1 MILQLNGDQK
11 KEIGEILR
19 NERLAQKKT
28 GKDIAI
34 LLNVPAYKVFD
45 IERGKGKLST
55 EYLNSIFDI
64 LKFNNKMRTD
74 IFDICNKNT
83 VNNLSDNSQDTI
95 IYTQIEDL
103 PKYKTKLID
112 MILNSDLSKKECKK
126 LKKLIKSYTKKEIIN
141 NESKEVQ

>member
-1 MILQLNGDQK
+1 MILQLTGDQK
-11 KEIGEILR
+11 REIGKILR
-19 NERLAQKKT
+19 EERLAQKKT

-55 EYLNSIFDI
+55 EYLNNIFDI
-64 LKFNNKMRTD
+64 FKFNNKMRTD
-74 IFDICNKNT
+74 ILDICNKNT

>member
-55 EYLNSIFDI
+55 EYLNNIFDI

-74 IFDICNKNT
+74 ILDICNKNT

>member
-74 IFDICNKNT
+74 ILDICNKNT
-83 VNNLSDNSQDTI
+83 VNNLSNNSQDTI

-126 LKKLIKSYTKKEIIN
+126 LKKLIRSYTKKEIIEY
-141 NESKEVQ
+141 ESKKI

>member
-1 MILQLNGDQK
+1 MILQLTGDQK
-11 KEIGEILR
+11 REIGKILR
-19 NERLAQKKT
+19 EERLAQKKT

-55 EYLNSIFDI
+55 EYLNNIFDI

-74 IFDICNKNT
+74 ILDICNKNT